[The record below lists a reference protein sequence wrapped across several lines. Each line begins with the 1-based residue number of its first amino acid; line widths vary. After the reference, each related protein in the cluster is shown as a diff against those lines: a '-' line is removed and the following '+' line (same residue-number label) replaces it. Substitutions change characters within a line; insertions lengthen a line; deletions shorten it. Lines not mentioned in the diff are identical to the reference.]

1 MIAKIISAVLAS
13 MRLVPYKQR
22 VALGGAF
29 FQYVVSPVSKNK
41 ERILENVDHVVP
53 ELDTVARARLIA
65 GVPNNMGRT
74 LTELFF
80 PDGFLKVIDNCPLT
94 GDGYQAFKT
103 AREHGQPVILVAG
116 HIGNYDAIRGK
127 LVREGHPIGSLY
139 KPMKNPYFDR
149 EYVETI
155 SRIGFPLFPNDA
167 NGMGKLKVIDTPMG
181 NIARA
186 LLKAGAKLGVSSRGS
201 GNVNESGRVSD
212 FDIVTVDIVAQPSA
226 PDAYPKTIYE
236 SLFNMKGGSMIHDI
250 AKDYTHDKTIG
261 AKKHLD
267 KSIIDFINEL
277 KLR

>member
-1 MIAKIISAVLAS
+1 VRKLYEYMSPEQSQIQLMESNDGKDLYMQGLFIQGDVKNQNGRVYPKDEIKKAV
-13 MRLVPYKQR
+13 
-22 VALGGAF
+22 
-29 FQYVVSPVSKNK
+29 
-41 ERILENVDHVVP
+41 ENVTERLNKGETVMG
-53 ELDTVARARLIA
+53 ELDHPEELQINLDRVSHII
-65 GVPNNMGRT
+65 
-74 LTELFF
+74 TEMM
-80 PDGFLKVIDNCPLT
+80 C
-94 GDGYQAFKT
+94 
-103 AREHGQPVILVAG
+103 
-116 HIGNYDAIRGK
+116 
-127 LVREGHPIGSLY
+127 
-139 KPMKNPYFDR
+139 
-149 EYVETI
+149 
-155 SRIGFPLFPNDA
+155 NDA

>member
-1 MIAKIISAVLAS
+1 MRKLYEYMSPEQSQIQLMESNDGKDLYMQGLFIQGDVKNQNGRVYPKDEISRTVDNVTE
-13 MRLVPYKQR
+13 RL
-22 VALGGAF
+22 
-29 FQYVVSPVSKNK
+29 NK
-41 ERILENVDHVVP
+41 GETVMG
-53 ELDTVARARLIA
+53 ELDHPEELQINLDRVSHII
-65 GVPNNMGRT
+65 
-74 LTELFF
+74 TEMMCN
-80 PDGFLKVIDNCPLT
+80 G
-94 GDGYQAFKT
+94 
-103 AREHGQPVILVAG
+103 
-116 HIGNYDAIRGK
+116 
-127 LVREGHPIGSLY
+127 
-139 KPMKNPYFDR
+139 
-149 EYVETI
+149 
-155 SRIGFPLFPNDA
+155 A

-236 SLFNMKGGSMIHDI
+236 SLFNMRGGSMIHDI
-250 AKDYTHDKTIG
+250 AKDYTHDKTLG